1 MKKIE
6 REVLADIPV
15 AAGCCCDKSSTAN
28 GGGGGGLGL

>member
-15 AAGCCCDKSSTAN
+15 AAGCCDGCDKDNGN
-28 GGGGGGLGL
+28 GGGGL

>member
-28 GGGGGGLGL
+28 GGGGGLGL